1 MSRKLASLLV
11 GLTAVL
17 SACTMPDDQYDY
29 IVSDGV
35 TVTVSSLDAKVGEA
49 VTLTF
54 TGSLEL
60 DEKSRVPERA
70 VSDISVGM
78 CFTHGLTAN
87 GEVFADPHG
96 LCEGEVESLPPSYKL
111 LNGTDYHKKFDNV
124 VIPRGEKRE
133 FAHSFTFT
141 LDEADE
147 LVLVPFLVYTDEPF
161 PGPTH
166 SSIIGGDW
174 PTLTFK

>member
-1 MSRKLASLLV
+1 MSRRLASLLV

-29 IVSDGV
+29 IVGNGV
-35 TVTVSSLDAKVGEA
+35 TMTASSLDAKVGEA

-70 VSDISVGM
+70 VSDVSIGM
-78 CFTHGLTAN
+78 CFTHGLTTE
-87 GEVFADPHG
+87 EVWIDPRG
-96 LCEGEVESLPPSYKL
+96 FCEGEVGSLPPSYRL
-111 LNGTDYHKKFDNV
+111 LNGTDYYKKFDNV

-133 FAHSFTFT
+133 FTHSFTFT